1 MTITL
6 GIDPGSRVTGYG
18 LVEKDGP
25 RLTLIAAGQIKTRN
39 RTKLPER
46 LTEIYQELKKVIIDY
61 SPDEAAV
68 EDIFYAKN
76 VRSAIRLGH
85 ARGVA
90 LLAAA
95 EAGLKVFE
103 YSATTIKSSMVGY
116 GHADKSQVSLMIRH
130 LLKTDQE
137 FSLDATDALSVAICH
152 VNQNPVLVR

>member
-25 RLTLIAAGQIKTRN
+25 NLTLIAAGQIKTGN

-46 LTEIYQELKKVIIDY
+46 LTEIYRELQRVIIDY

-68 EDIFYAKN
+68 EDVFYAKN

-85 ARGVA
+85 ARGVT
-90 LLAAA
+90 LLVAA

-103 YSATTIKSSMVGY
+103 YSATTIKSSVVGY
-116 GHADKSQVSLMIRH
+116 GHADKRQVSHMVKH

-137 FSLDATDALSVAICH
+137 FSLDTSDALSVAICH
-152 VNQNPVLVR
+152 ANQNPALVR